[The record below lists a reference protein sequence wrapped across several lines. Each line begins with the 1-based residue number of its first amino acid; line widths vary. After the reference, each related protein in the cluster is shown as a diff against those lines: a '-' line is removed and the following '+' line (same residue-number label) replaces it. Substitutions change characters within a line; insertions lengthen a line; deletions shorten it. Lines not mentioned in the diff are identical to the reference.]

1 MKFKLLTK
9 FFLLFFVINS
19 SFASP
24 FDVGELEDEIT
35 ESEVQNLAVQ
45 EDKKDDLE
53 KEERPKEN
61 ESKSLENEALQIDVN
76 EIPENE
82 VLQNDINEKL
92 KSEDKDQEKIG
103 KPKQFKEMSEVKLKI
118 VNIHSGMKSELKLKI
133 GEQETFDGMNLQLE
147 KCYKSID
154 EHYDKISIAY
164 IALSSR
170 DFKRNSTTFSSDLAL
185 SSLIASK
192 YIVKADCF

>member
-35 ESEVQNLAVQ
+35 ESEVQNLDVQ

-53 KEERPKEN
+53 KEEKPKEN
-61 ESKSLENEALQIDVN
+61 ESKSL
-76 EIPENE
+76 ENE

-92 KSEDKDQEKIG
+92 KSEDKDQEKIE

-118 VNIHSGMKSELKLKI
+118 VNIHSGLKSELKLKI

-147 KCYKSID
+147 KCYKSLD

-170 DFKRNSTTFSSDLAL
+170 DFKKYSATFSSDLAL
-185 SSLIASK
+185 SSVIASK
-192 YIVKADCF
+192 YIVKAECF

>member
-35 ESEVQNLAVQ
+35 ESEVQNLDEQ
-45 EDKKDDLE
+45 EDKKKDLKNEE
-53 KEERPKEN
+53 KPKAN

-76 EIPENE
+76 E
-82 VLQNDINEKL
+82 KL
-92 KSEDKDQEKIG
+92 KSEEKIE
-103 KPKQFKEMSEVKLKI
+103 KPKQFKEMSEVNLKI
-118 VNIHSGMKSELKLKI
+118 VNIHSGMPSEVKLKI
-133 GEQETFDGMNLQLE
+133 GGQETFDGVNLQLE

-154 EHYDKISIAY
+154 ENYDKISIAY
-164 IALSSR
+164 ITLSSR
-170 DFKRNSTTFSSDLAL
+170 DFKRYSATFSSDLAL
-185 SSLIASK
+185 SSVIASK
-192 YIVKADCF
+192 YIVKAECF

>member
-35 ESEVQNLAVQ
+35 ESEVQNLDEQ
-45 EDKKDDLE
+45 EDKKKDLKNEE
-53 KEERPKEN
+53 KPKVN
-61 ESKSLENEALQIDVN
+61 ESNSLENEALQIDVN
-76 EIPENE
+76 E
-82 VLQNDINEKL
+82 KL
-92 KSEDKDQEKIG
+92 KSEEKDQEKIE

-185 SSLIASK
+185 SSVIASK

>member
-35 ESEVQNLAVQ
+35 ESEVQNLDEK
-45 EDKKDDLE
+45 EDKKKDLKNEE
-53 KEERPKEN
+53 KPKAN

-76 EIPENE
+76 E
-82 VLQNDINEKL
+82 KL
-92 KSEDKDQEKIG
+92 KSEEKIE
-103 KPKQFKEMSEVKLKI
+103 KPKQFKEMSEVNLKI
-118 VNIHSGMKSELKLKI
+118 VNIHSGMPSEVKLKI
-133 GEQETFDGMNLQLE
+133 GGQETFDGVNLQLE

-154 EHYDKISIAY
+154 ENYDKISIAY
-164 IALSSR
+164 ITLSSR
-170 DFKRNSTTFSSDLAL
+170 DFKRYSATFSSDLAL
-185 SSLIASK
+185 SSVIASK
-192 YIVKADCF
+192 YIVKAECF